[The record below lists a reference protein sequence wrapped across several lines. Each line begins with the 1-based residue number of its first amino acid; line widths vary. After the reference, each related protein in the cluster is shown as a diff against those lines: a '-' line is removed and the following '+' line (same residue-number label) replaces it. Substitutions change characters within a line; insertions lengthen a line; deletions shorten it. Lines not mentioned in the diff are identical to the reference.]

1 MEGKSGVRQNYPI
14 SNEIYLILINVSHF
28 PSEKY
33 PISHLKNFP
42 VLAKSPSSGK
52 ISHFDKISQFNE
64 NSLFKTKYPIN
75 FIYYDYNE
83 YKFINDF

>member
-1 MEGKSGVRQNYPI
+1 MS
-14 SNEIYLILINVSHF
+14 
-28 PSEKY
+28 

-42 VLAKSPSSGK
+42 VLAKSPSSGKISQLDK